1 MKTLQN
7 YHYAIGGINSSNT
20 EVIFFDGPAV
30 PDQAV
35 KVTTFELCK
44 TALNNV
50 PQGGINPE
58 EMYNRLQVINSLVT
72 QKDNSEINLEDAHLS
87 TLKKCVKDLSFVAVD
102 AAFYHFTEC
111 IKNA

>member
-20 EVIFFDGPAV
+20 DVIFFGGSEV

-50 PQGGINPE
+50 PQGGITPE
-58 EMYNRLQVINSLVT
+58 DMFNRLQVINSLVL
-72 QKDNSEINLEDAHLS
+72 QKDSSEINLEDAHLT
-87 TLKKCVKDLSFVAVD
+87 TLKKCVAGLSFVAVD

>member
-7 YHYAIGGINSSNT
+7 YQYAIGGINSNNT
-20 EVIFFDGPAV
+20 DVVFMGGENV

-35 KVTTFELCK
+35 RFTTFELCK
-44 TALNNV
+44 TALNYV
-50 PQGGINPE
+50 PQSGINPE
-58 EMYNRLQVINSLVT
+58 EMFNRLQVINSLIA

-87 TLKKCVKDLSFVAVD
+87 TLKKCVAGLSFVAVD